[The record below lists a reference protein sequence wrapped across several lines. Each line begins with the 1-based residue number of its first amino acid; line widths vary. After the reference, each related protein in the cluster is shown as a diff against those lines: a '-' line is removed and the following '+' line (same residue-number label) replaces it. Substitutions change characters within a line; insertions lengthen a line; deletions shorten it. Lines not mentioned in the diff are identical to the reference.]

1 MKTFVEFCDDIKLER
16 LIGEASENMASLK
29 LEPLDLFYKIIEE
42 AIAQEE
48 DSEIRRKL
56 LEFQEQGVAQ
66 GLGKFAKNVSDFAG
80 GMGRSFMRG
89 WQSGNLPPETQQI
102 YIQLSRL
109 RDQIRQSG
117 LEQQLG
123 PRMDQM
129 MQQMNQSA
137 QPAQDQPQS
146 AQPTQGQPT
155 QGQPTQGQ
163 PTQGQPTQGQPQI
176 EVPFAG
182 TKKTPE
188 TMPQQVT
195 QKIDLAT
202 QIQQAKE
209 RIAALQ
215 QQPQTSN
222 VKGEI
227 EELKE
232 KLQRDQAQASSSLT
246 QMASHYDP
254 KELGMHTFA
263 EYCEKR
269 IS

>member
-155 QGQPTQGQ
+155 QGQP
-163 PTQGQPTQGQPQI
+163 QI